1 MCLCDGDR
9 YNCGDFA
16 TQEEAQA
23 CFDYCL
29 QRVGEDV
36 HRLDGDGDGIACE
49 SLPSATSTSTPL
61 PMLDTSRLC
70 LPLIF
75 RPGIAP

>member
-1 MCLCDGDR
+1 MCLCDEDH

-23 CFDYCL
+23 CFDYCF
-29 QRVGEDV
+29 QQVGYDV
-36 HRLDGDGDGIACE
+36 HRLDGDEDGTACE
-49 SLPSATSTSTPL
+49 SLPSATSTATPL
-61 PMLDTSRLC
+61 SMPDAARLC

-75 RPGIAP
+75 RPL